1 MLDCKS
7 QVNGML
13 GCSKAMLGICTK
25 MTSHD
30 RIKSIYAYNTQEK
43 VDNYE
48 CKMRRTK

>member
-25 MTSHD
+25 MTND
-30 RIKSIYAYNTQEK
+30 RIKSLYAYNIQEK